1 MTEDIDNDSLPQL
14 TDKQHK
20 YVAGKL
26 KGLSNADA
34 YREAY
39 NAHNMPPNQ
48 VWTRAGE
55 LASNSKVVEWLEY
68 ARREAVAQLVDS
80 TKYTQEA
87 YIDELTSVIS
97 MALDARQYSTAIT
110 AIQAKGKTCGH
121 ISEQSTTTHIH
132 KADKSM
138 LDRIEQTMG
147 VEARQHA
154 EQSMGIAPTKH

>member
-1 MTEDIDNDSLPQL
+1 MTEDIDDDSLPQL
-14 TDKQHK
+14 TDKQQK
-20 YVAGKL
+20 YVSGKL
-26 KGLSNADA
+26 QGMSDADA
-34 YREAY
+34 YRSSY
-39 NAHNMPPNQ
+39 NVSKMKTET
-48 VWTRAGE
+48 VWRRAAE
-55 LASNSKVVEWLEY
+55 VSSNSKVKAWLEHI
-68 ARREAVAQLVDS
+68 RRESVSQLVDS

-87 YIDELTSVIS
+87 YIDELTSVIA

-132 KADKSM
+132 KADESM